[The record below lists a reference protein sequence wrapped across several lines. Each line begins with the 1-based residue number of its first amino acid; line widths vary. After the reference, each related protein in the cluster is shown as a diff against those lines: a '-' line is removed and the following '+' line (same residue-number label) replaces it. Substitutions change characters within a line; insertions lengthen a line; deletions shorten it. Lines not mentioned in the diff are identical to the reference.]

1 MMAECNGLDKGFV
14 EHHKQQ
20 LQSSGVPSHFWP
32 TIFRKLIAQ
41 VYDAGEYFQ
50 LCQLTYSDGDND
62 QGDALWRV
70 IVIHPEGIKAS
81 NPDHIFII
89 DHAWTYQAND
99 ARQCLTEI
107 PGLLE
112 RMASLMSI
120 PDEENTQE
128 QFVEKVMQEMWKYNN
143 TYSVASKK
151 AEDSLPVW
159 YIMDEFGARIQHCGE
174 PNFRVVP
181 FYFSPHQCCYSLLF
195 PLENVDEGDEVT
207 RNYVEGPPVD
217 SLTRDAQLLPWFEE
231 DLTHVDPQQDEPP
244 RYFFLSGRFKESKP
258 DESVEAEDQQH
269 HTSFTPSGR
278 MNETL
283 PDGSVEAEELPSHR
297 PLKVYTEYEYVR
309 QYLTDERFAVTESR
323 EEADILWLNEHFKDF
338 KGLRER
344 PSCRINQYPFEHLIT
359 IKDLLGVVCR
369 RAMHLKGC
377 PKQEDS
383 GTPSWLPLTYCLKRE
398 LVKFASLFQRREKR
412 GEDNH
417 WIIKPWNLARG
428 LDHTITNNLNH
439 IVRLPATGPKIAQ
452 KYISDPVLFHRE
464 DIDGKVKF
472 DIRYIVMLLSVQPLK
487 VAVYK
492 RFWLRFANIPF
503 DLTKLDDNQKH
514 FTVNNYND
522 SGLLQMFCHDFV
534 TKFDSQYPDHPWEEA
549 ERQIFSM
556 IHQVFQA
563 ATSEEVPKGIPH
575 NPQCK
580 GFYGLDIML
589 QWAKGEGDTKSME
602 PQLLEVNYSSDCKRA
617 CEYYP
622 EFFNDVFSV
631 MFLDEAEGHNVA
643 ILE

>member
-1 MMAECNGLDKGFV
+1 MAECNGLDKNFL

-20 LQSSGVPSHFWP
+20 LQTSGVPAHFWP
-32 TIFRKLIAQ
+32 TIFRKLLAQ

-50 LCQLTYSDGDND
+50 LCQLTYSDGDGER
-62 QGDALWRV
+62 GDPLWRV
-70 IVIHPEGIKAS
+70 VVTRPEGIKAAD
-81 NPDHIFII
+81 PDHVFII
-89 DHAWTYQAND
+89 DHAWSYRASE
-99 ARQCLTEI
+99 ARQCLREI

-112 RMASLMSI
+112 RMVGLMDI
-120 PDEENTQE
+120 PTEENTQE
-128 QFVEKVMQEMWKYNN
+128 QLVESVMQEMWKYNC
-143 TYSVASKK
+143 TYSIASKT
-151 AEDSLPVW
+151 AEESLPVW

-195 PLENVDEGDEVT
+195 PLEDVDEGEEVT
-207 RNYVEGPPVD
+207 RNYVEGPPLD
-217 SLTRDAQLLPWFEE
+217 PLTRDALLLPWFAE
-231 DLTHVDPQQDEPP
+231 DLTHEDPRQEEPP
-244 RYFFLSGRFKESKP
+244 RDFFLSGRTNEVMP
-258 DESVEAEDQQH
+258 EGGAEGVE
-269 HTSFTPSGR
+269 
-278 MNETL
+278 
-283 PDGSVEAEELPSHR
+283 VPSHR
-297 PLKVYTEYEYVR
+297 PLKVFAEYDYVR
-309 QYLTDERFAVTESR
+309 NYLTDTRFTVTDSR
-323 EEADILWLNEHFKDF
+323 EDADILWLMEHFKDF
-338 KGLRER
+338 KSLSER
-344 PSCRINQYPFEHLIT
+344 PQCRINQYPLEHLIT

-369 RAMHLKGC
+369 RAVHLGAC
-377 PKQEDS
+377 HTEEDA

-398 LVKFASLFQRREKR
+398 LGKFASLYQRREKR

-472 DIRYIVMLLSVQPLK
+472 DIRYIVMLLSVKPLK

-492 RFWLRFANIPF
+492 RFWLRFANVAF
-503 DLTKLDDNQKH
+503 DLTELDNTNKH

-522 SGLLQMFCHDFV
+522 SGLLQMYCHDFV
-534 TKFDSQYPDHPWEEA
+534 TKFDSQYPEHPWEEA

-556 IHQVFQA
+556 ILQVFQA

-589 QWAKGEGDTKSME
+589 QWTNRGGTRCME
-602 PQLLEVNYSSDCKRA
+602 PQLLEVNYGSDCKRA

-622 EFFNDVFSV
+622 DFFNDVLSV
-631 MFLDEAEGHNVA
+631 MFLDEVEGHNVEV
-643 ILE
+643 LE